1 MKQYAGQ
8 YMQQSGGK
16 QTGQSQSGQS
26 QSGDYRKYMKQ
37 YAGQYAGKYMQQSGD
52 QSKSSSSSSQSYQK
66 YMNQYASQST
76 QGSQGQT
83 NLLATSGSNDDSA
96 GYQKYMNQYTCG
108 NSQSSGGNYQK
119 YMKQYAGKYTGGNSQ
134 SSRSNYEKYLKQY
147 GGSEADKYIQQY
159 AGQSNQSSSDF
170 SDYKKYISMY
180 SCDDEHTVESAKKA
194 MNKTQLDAW
203 KDAQLCTVKKYVI
216 DHQGQHYAQ
225 QGINKEYT
233 RRLAELRNETAE
245 QASAA
250 DASLMLAARDDRN
263 KTQHMSKAEMR
274 QAANVTVQK
283 VEALSQSLELAAND
297 KDGIEAQAALP
308 AQRTQAEFAKN
319 HSEIKQEMEN
329 LETQLKKQHG
339 AQDAKAMQSIQSR
352 LSALRTK
359 AKALRTAEMQALK
372 RNTKMADSASRHQA
386 AGAQDAAR
394 DAARDAR
401 RQTDKLARKYWDSEG
416 DLATKLDDRAEKAT
430 DTAEAHSQTLARRTQ
445 DALQQ
450 HEDNAASAMQEDAET
465 ARKAMQSMQDE
476 LTQLQQSQHQ
486 TGSEKVSLLAES
498 TLPPVAAFLSAAAL
512 GSLVT
517 HALFKKWTARREV
530 EKLQGYC
537 MMA

>member
-16 QTGQSQSGQS
+16 QSGQSQSGQS
-26 QSGDYRKYMKQ
+26 QSGDYQKYMKQ
-37 YAGQYAGKYMQQSGD
+37 YAGQYASKYMQQSGD

-83 NLLATSGSNDDSA
+83 SLLATSGSNDDSA
-96 GYQKYMNQYTCG
+96 G
-108 NSQSSGGNYQK
+108 YQK

-180 SCDDEHTVESAKKA
+180 SCDDEHAVESAKKA
-194 MNKTQLDAW
+194 MNRTQLDAW

-283 VEALSQSLELAAND
+283 VEAPSQSLGLAAND

-352 LSALRTK
+352 LSALSTK

-498 TLPPVAAFLSAAAL
+498 TLPLVADFLSAAAL

-517 HALFKKWTARREV
+517 LALFKKWTARREV
-530 EKLQGYC
+530 ENLQGYC

>member
-16 QTGQSQSGQS
+16 QSGQSQSGQS
-26 QSGDYRKYMKQ
+26 QSGDYQKYMKQ
-37 YAGQYAGKYMQQSGD
+37 YAGQYASKYMQQSGD

-96 GYQKYMNQYTCG
+96 D
-108 NSQSSGGNYQK
+108 YQK

-134 SSRSNYEKYLKQY
+134 SSGSNYEKYVKQY

-180 SCDDEHTVESAKKA
+180 SCDDDHPVESAKKA
-194 MNKTQLDAW
+194 MNRTQLDAW

-283 VEALSQSLELAAND
+283 VEAPSQSLGLAAND
-297 KDGIEAQAALP
+297 KDGIEAQAA
-308 AQRTQAEFAKN
+308 
-319 HSEIKQEMEN
+319 
-329 LETQLKKQHG
+329 
-339 AQDAKAMQSIQSR
+339 
-352 LSALRTK
+352 
-359 AKALRTAEMQALK
+359 
-372 RNTKMADSASRHQA
+372 
-386 AGAQDAAR
+386 
-394 DAARDAR
+394 
-401 RQTDKLARKYWDSEG
+401 
-416 DLATKLDDRAEKAT
+416 
-430 DTAEAHSQTLARRTQ
+430 
-445 DALQQ
+445 
-450 HEDNAASAMQEDAET
+450 
-465 ARKAMQSMQDE
+465 
-476 LTQLQQSQHQ
+476 
-486 TGSEKVSLLAES
+486 
-498 TLPPVAAFLSAAAL
+498 
-512 GSLVT
+512 
-517 HALFKKWTARREV
+517 
-530 EKLQGYC
+530 
-537 MMA
+537 

>member
-26 QSGDYRKYMKQ
+26 QSGDYQKYMKQ

-66 YMNQYASQST
+66 YM
-76 QGSQGQT
+76 
-83 NLLATSGSNDDSA
+83 
-96 GYQKYMNQYTCG
+96 
-108 NSQSSGGNYQK
+108 
-119 YMKQYAGKYTGGNSQ
+119 KQYAGKYTGGSSQ

-180 SCDDEHTVESAKKA
+180 SCDDDHAVESAKKA
-194 MNKTQLDAW
+194 MNRTQLDAW
-203 KDAQLCTVKKYVI
+203 KAAQLCTVKKYVI

-245 QASAA
+245 QA
-250 DASLMLAARDDRN
+250 DASVMLAARDDRN

-297 KDGIEAQAALP
+297 KDGIE
-308 AQRTQAEFAKN
+308 
-319 HSEIKQEMEN
+319 
-329 LETQLKKQHG
+329 
-339 AQDAKAMQSIQSR
+339 
-352 LSALRTK
+352 
-359 AKALRTAEMQALK
+359 
-372 RNTKMADSASRHQA
+372 
-386 AGAQDAAR
+386 
-394 DAARDAR
+394 
-401 RQTDKLARKYWDSEG
+401 
-416 DLATKLDDRAEKAT
+416 
-430 DTAEAHSQTLARRTQ
+430 
-445 DALQQ
+445 
-450 HEDNAASAMQEDAET
+450 
-465 ARKAMQSMQDE
+465 
-476 LTQLQQSQHQ
+476 
-486 TGSEKVSLLAES
+486 
-498 TLPPVAAFLSAAAL
+498 
-512 GSLVT
+512 
-517 HALFKKWTARREV
+517 
-530 EKLQGYC
+530 
-537 MMA
+537 